1 MNYARMPI
9 EIESPEQLGYD
20 QVKFNLTE
28 SSFRD
33 ARLGDLGIDLSRL
46 LLCYG
51 DHRGHLLLRE
61 LLAAEARVGKDDVLV
76 TVGAAAA
83 LFIVATST
91 LREGDRIL
99 VVRPNYATNIETPR
113 AIGAHVDF
121 HDLHFEERFRL
132 DVVRLL
138 AAIWPEAKIVSSTRP
153 QHPAGTGGPITQIR

>member
-33 ARLGDLGIDLSRL
+33 ARLGDLGIGLSRL

-61 LLAAEARVGKDDVLV
+61 LLAAEARAGKDDVVV
-76 TVGAAAA
+76 TAGAAAA
-83 LFIVATST
+83 LLIGAPST
-91 LREGDRIL
+91 FRDRLRIL
-99 VVRPNYATNIETPR
+99 VVRPQYAPNIQTPR
-113 AIGAHVDF
+113 ATAPPADF
-121 HDLHFEERFRL
+121 HDPHFE
-132 DVVRLL
+132 
-138 AAIWPEAKIVSSTRP
+138 
-153 QHPAGTGGPITQIR
+153 